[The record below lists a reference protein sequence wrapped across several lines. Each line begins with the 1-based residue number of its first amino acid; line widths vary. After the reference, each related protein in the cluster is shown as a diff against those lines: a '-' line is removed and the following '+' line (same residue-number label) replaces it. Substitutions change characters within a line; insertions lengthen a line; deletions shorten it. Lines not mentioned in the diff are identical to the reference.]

1 MFILQHNHLMF
12 SLFRVRT
19 KWIVFWD
26 FHDSYEPCLLKYA
39 KPKVQF
45 PFYGLRRLKL
55 FSGERDDHTHIIL
68 TCWGVIGTILG
79 NHYLVQKAS
88 LFRAANTFRVTWS
101 ARLPRI
107 RHQVN

>member
-19 KWIVFWD
+19 MWIVFWD
-26 FHDSYEPCLLKYA
+26 FHDSYEPYLLKYA

-79 NHYLVQKAS
+79 NHYLVQ
-88 LFRAANTFRVTWS
+88 
-101 ARLPRI
+101 
-107 RHQVN
+107 